1 MPQYSEIVRSLLIKR
16 GVVDDSEVEALEKI
30 NEITRYLDMEKDAKT
45 YLTEFWFVPYA
56 EPTKHRQLD
65 IREISNKLGE

>member
-1 MPQYSEIVRSLLIKR
+1 MERYLANINFHVWA
-16 GVVDDSEVEALEKI
+16 DSEVEALEKI